1 MIVFSHTHKNV
12 LETLFCVLTV
22 SSHVLYMSRGLHSGS
37 MNSTWKVFECLP
49 PVQQYYTTVWFS
61 SIFFDGHA
69 VKDPYHTYVY
79 SSSWRDRIILHSYL
93 DHFLSS
99 NKVKNK
105 SKNNPFI
112 IGLEASRLHVKA
124 FISKAGAF
132 CGETEAGPSRVY
144 PCFRVRAIFEGWVP
158 TENSARAVYSSHT
171 AFLWVKGMGGL
182 EMAVIWNS

>member
-132 CGETEAGPSRVY
+132 CGEAVRPGFILASECEQYLKAGCQRSTLPGLCTV
-144 PCFRVRAIFEGWVP
+144 VRQL
-158 TENSARAVYSSHT
+158 SSQ
-171 AFLWVKGMGGL
+171 
-182 EMAVIWNS
+182 